1 MKVTVILGAGFS
13 KNSGLPVQS
22 EIPAL
27 LVQDKNN
34 NELEYGITLVIKKFM
49 EEVFCYTGNNTYPE
63 LDDILNCIDISTN
76 TGHHLG
82 LKYSSM
88 HLGAIRRFLV
98 YRIFSI
104 LDEHYKYSQDV
115 DKLVKGLINN
125 FDAGFVVLNWDD
137 VLEKYIH
144 MLNADIGID
153 YVNEGKIFG
162 HPEHTKKNHKSI
174 KLVKIHG
181 SCNWLYCDNCR
192 VLINDMENKYTL
204 LEKAGFKE
212 TDFGI
217 FDELQSMKDSGILTG
232 SAQCFIC
239 GDVVSSHI
247 ATQSYRKS
255 FRENS
260 YPSIWS
266 EAEDMLANSYKWI
279 FIGYSMPQADYEFK
293 HLLKISELKL
303 SHKRRKRLSIDVVL
317 LNSKN
322 TIMKY
327 KSFFGNKL
335 DIICNEG
342 ISNYLKYI

>member
-27 LVQDKNN
+27 LVQNKNN

-49 EEVFCYTGNNTYPE
+49 EEVFCCTVNNTYPE

-76 TGHHLG
+76 TGHHLSI
-82 LKYSSM
+82 KYSSM

-98 YRIFSI
+98 FRVFSI
-104 LDEHYKYSQDV
+104 LEERYKYSQDV
-115 DKLVKGLINN
+115 DKLIKGFINN
-125 FDAGFVVLNWDD
+125 FDVGFVVLNWDN

-153 YVNEGKIFG
+153 YVNGGKVLG
-162 HPEHTKKNHKSI
+162 SPEHTKRNHKSI
-174 KLVKIHG
+174 KLLKIHG

-204 LEKAGFKE
+204 MEKAGFKE

-217 FDELQSMKDSGILTG
+217 FDELKSIKHFDIFTG
-232 SAQCFIC
+232 SAKCLIC
-239 GDVVSSHI
+239 GDIVSSHI

-260 YPSIWS
+260 YPCIWS
-266 EAEDMLANSYKWI
+266 EAEDMLANSDKWV

-303 SHKRRKRLSIDVVL
+303 SHKKQNRLSIDVVL

-322 TIMKY
+322 TTMTY
-327 KSFFGNKL
+327 KSFFGDKL
-335 DIICNEG
+335 GIICNEG
-342 ISNYLKYI
+342 ISKYLKYI